1 MAVVGALRAS
11 VVTANEQQQQQQQQ
25 WATFSEPVQP
35 ASLHGVFESHF
46 FSSFKLRRKS
56 WLDQQT
62 REHCV
67 YEHVY
72 IEQKDEIKTKKKKT

>member
-35 ASLHGVFESHF
+35 ASLHAWG
-46 FSSFKLRRKS
+46 L
-56 WLDQQT
+56 
-62 REHCV
+62 
-67 YEHVY
+67 
-72 IEQKDEIKTKKKKT
+72 

>member
-35 ASLHGVFESHF
+35 ASLHVHGVFESHF
-46 FSSFKLRRKS
+46 FFSFKLRRKS

-67 YEHVY
+67 YVHVY
-72 IEQKDEIKTKKKKT
+72 IEQKDGIKTKKV

>member
-11 VVTANEQQQQQQQQ
+11 VVTANEQQQQQ

-46 FSSFKLRRKS
+46 FFSFKLRRKS

-67 YEHVY
+67 YVHVY
-72 IEQKDEIKTKKKKT
+72 IEQKDGIKTKKV

>member
-11 VVTANEQQQQQQQQ
+11 VVTANEQQQQQQQ
-25 WATFSEPVQP
+25 WATFSEPVQT
-35 ASLHGVFESHF
+35 ASLQQVFESPF
-46 FSSFKLRRKS
+46 FSFKLRRKS

-67 YEHVY
+67 YVHVY
-72 IEQKDEIKTKKKKT
+72 IEQKDEIKTKKV